1 MRFEGRLKSWN
12 AERGFGFI
20 EPTAGGQEIFIH
32 VSAIPTDFRPPRIGQ
47 EFSFEVELNRE
58 GRKRAANVG
67 VPFAAKPR
75 RAVVPER
82 APPRRHERPA
92 EWNVLSATAI
102 PAFLVIYAVVAV
114 KWHVPAWVA
123 LVYLAM
129 SLVSLLAYAFDK
141 SAAVAGRWRSSE
153 RSLLLLGLLGGWPGG
168 LIAQQLLRHKS
179 NKASFRAAFWGTVIV
194 NVGVFVGYL
203 MVMRST
209 MGIELR

>member
-20 EPTAGGQEIFIH
+20 EPTAGGQEIFVH

-47 EFSFEVELNRE
+47 AFSFEVELNRE

-67 VPFAAKPR
+67 VPVVPKPR
-75 RAVVPER
+75 RAVGSER
-82 APPRRHERPA
+82 APRRHERPA

-102 PAFLVIYAVVAV
+102 PAFLAIYGVVAV

-129 SLVSLLAYAFDK
+129 SLVCLLVYAFDK

-179 NKASFRAAFWGTVIV
+179 SKASFRVAFWVTVIV
-194 NVGVFVGYL
+194 NVGVFVGYH
-203 MVMRST
+203 VVVRST
-209 MGIELR
+209 MGFKTP